1 MFKTVNLSLMILA
14 IAAGGGA
21 RQLAAQQFEVTP
33 FLGVYVTTADVIKET
48 AGGITVTAKHGTAI
62 LFGARATYWTSPT
75 VGVEGSLGYTGSS
88 VEFGV
93 DTNGV
98 HVGSVSYSA
107 HVLLGSG
114 RVLFKVG
121 PKSGNTDVHLLA
133 GVGFI
138 SHGGD
143 AYDQLGQGVSGGVS
157 GKTDVGGVVGASVR
171 LKAGEK
177 LKVRIDLEDNLYSA
191 KFSIG
196 GSESTS
202 HFQNDLVVSLGLAIP
217 L

>member
-1 MFKTVNLSLMILA
+1 MFKTVKHSLMILA
-14 IAAGGGA
+14 ITAAAA
-21 RQLAAQQFEVTP
+21 RPLAAQKFEVTP
-33 FLGVYVTTADVIKET
+33 FLGVYVPTADVIKET

-75 VGVEGSLGYTGSS
+75 VGLEGSLGYTSSS

-93 DTNGV
+93 DTSGI

-121 PKSGNTDVHLLA
+121 PKSGDTDVHLLA

-143 AYDQLGQGVSGGVS
+143 AYTQLGQGVGGVS
-157 GKTDVGGVVGASVR
+157 GTTDVGGVVGASVR